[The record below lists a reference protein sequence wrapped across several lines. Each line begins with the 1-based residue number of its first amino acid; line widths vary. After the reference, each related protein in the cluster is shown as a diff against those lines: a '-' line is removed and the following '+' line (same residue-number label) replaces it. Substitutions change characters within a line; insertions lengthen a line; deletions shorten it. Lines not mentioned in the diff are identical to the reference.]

1 MRLSEG
7 LVLLPA
13 VFFAKK
19 QTENHVMTGNNN
31 QENKTEALNEGE
43 KKTGLSVEE
52 LEQVTGGDLPGVDS
66 SNHVSS
72 NGFEYTIPKPYI
84 R

>member
-1 MRLSEG
+1 MADSN
-7 LVLLPA
+7 
-13 VFFAKK
+13 K
-19 QTENHVMTGNNN
+19 

-43 KKTGLSVEE
+43 KKTELSVEE

-72 NGFEYTIPKPYI
+72 YGFEYIIPKPYI
-84 R
+84 S